1 MILQAYDPTRGYLV
15 PINQARVIA
24 YVIDTETGKRYSTV
38 AEAENAIAEANAA
51 STPKPKTVTSTT
63 YEGSGKNRVKVT
75 KYSDGTEERV
85 ADPEA
90 VDTAAKR
97 VITGSG
103 TKDDPLKVDGKV
115 FTGTLPEN
123 NVYYENGVVFVY
135 TPPASESKTT
145 ASLTPTDKTSFDK
158 TINEI
163 VSTGGKTDIGYT
175 FGTATG
181 EPMPGSVVP
190 SATGMKTFNYIPV
203 SSMSETQKK
212 TYGIVLTDPNID
224 AVFFDQDTGTMY
236 YRFKD
241 GSRGAGDKGAFY
253 RDPLGNIRPSSE
265 IPYNY
270 STGFYPSGSGGVVTE
285 PYTPF
290 STYSGVSGVS
300 TPGTLASGSTTY
312 TASGAPSFT
321 SSTTLTSPSTATNT
335 GMTAGQ
341 QDIYSIVVD
350 RLNRYNLGSL
360 APLIKK
366 LAIEGAT
373 EATIMLRLQEEPLYQ
388 ERFKANQSRIAK
400 GLKALTPSEYITL
413 EDDYR
418 QVLRAYGL
426 TQFDNDSYVS
436 QFLANDISVSEL
448 SNRVV
453 AAVQRVRNADPAI
466 SSMLKSYYGIS
477 NNDLVAYVLDP
488 NQQFQKIERQ
498 IAASEIGVAAGRQG
512 INIGVPVA
520 EQLAAQ
526 GITQAEAQRGY
537 ATIADILPTAKKLS
551 DIYGNVLE
559 GYDLP
564 EAEQEVF
571 NQLASAQR
579 KRKALTEREIAAF
592 SGTSGLG
599 RTSLT
604 QQSGGQF

>member
-1 MILQAYDPTRGYLV
+1 MTVEEAQAALDEAQAAYDAAKG
-15 PINQARVIA
+15 
-24 YVIDTETGKRYSTV
+24 TGVSKVVAASKALSAAKRALATAQK
-38 AEAENAIAEANAA
+38 AEAAGVNVGGLTRAEQISTIRQAEYTAA
-51 STPKPKTVTSTT
+51 QEEAGKAEKPTVPPEDAEYKYDYVWRPEAGGRGGYWSLVRFPKAPAPTKVVTPVVVSEPDGTDTTGYKTVNGILYFNGQPFSGSYNGQTYENGKVKVTSSPNASGDTTGYKFVDGMLYYNGSPFSGSYNGKT
-63 YEGSGKNRVKVT
+63 YEGGIIKAT
-75 KYSDGTEERV
+75 TV
-85 ADPEA
+85 AN
-90 VDTAAKR
+90 TAA
-97 VITGSG
+97 
-103 TKDDPLKVDGKV
+103 P
-115 FTGTLPEN
+115 
-123 NVYYENGVVFVY
+123 GV
-135 TPPASESKTT
+135 
-145 ASLTPTDKTSFDK
+145 
-158 TINEI
+158 
-163 VSTGGKTDIGYT
+163 
-175 FGTATG
+175 
-181 EPMPGSVVP
+181 
-190 SATGMKTFNYIPV
+190 
-203 SSMSETQKK
+203 
-212 TYGIVLTDPNID
+212 
-224 AVFFDQDTGTMY
+224 
-236 YRFKD
+236 
-241 GSRGAGDKGAFY
+241 
-253 RDPLGNIRPSSE
+253 
-265 IPYNY
+265 
-270 STGFYPSGSGGVVTE
+270 
-285 PYTPF
+285 
-290 STYSGVSGVS
+290 
-300 TPGTLASGSTTY
+300 
-312 TASGAPSFT
+312 
-321 SSTTLTSPSTATNT
+321 
-335 GMTAGQ
+335 MTAGQ

-388 ERFKANQSRIAK
+388 ERFKANQSRITK
-400 GLKALTPSEYITL
+400 GLKALTPSEYLTL

-526 GITQAEAQRGY
+526 GISQAEAQRGY

-559 GYDLP
+559 GYDLA

-579 KRKALTEREIAAF
+579 KRRALTEREVAAF

>member
-1 MILQAYDPTRGYLV
+1 MTDDNNQGDTTGY
-15 PINQARVIA
+15 
-24 YVIDTETGKRYSTV
+24 
-38 AEAENAIAEANAA
+38 
-51 STPKPKTVTSTT
+51 KTVGGIL
-63 YEGSGKNRVKVT
+63 YFNGQ
-75 KYSDGTEERV
+75 
-85 ADPEA
+85 PF
-90 VDTAAKR
+90 
-97 VITGSG
+97 TGSYNG
-103 TKDDPLKVDGKV
+103 QNYQNGKVVAADNTGYKTVDGVLYFNGQPFTGNYNGQNYQNGKV
-115 FTGTLPEN
+115 FTASSSGDTTGYKFVDGKLYFNGSPFTGAYN
-123 NVYYENGVVFVY
+123 GQNYEGGVI
-135 TPPASESKTT
+135 K
-145 ASLTPTDKTSFDK
+145 
-158 TINEI
+158 
-163 VSTGGKTDIGYT
+163 
-175 FGTATG
+175 AT
-181 EPMPGSVVP
+181 SVV
-190 SATGMKTFNYIPV
+190 
-203 SSMSETQKK
+203 TQ
-212 TYGIVLTDPNID
+212 P
-224 AVFFDQDTGTMY
+224 
-236 YRFKD
+236 
-241 GSRGAGDKGAFY
+241 
-253 RDPLGNIRPSSE
+253 
-265 IPYNY
+265 
-270 STGFYPSGSGGVVTE
+270 GV
-285 PYTPF
+285 
-290 STYSGVSGVS
+290 
-300 TPGTLASGSTTY
+300 
-312 TASGAPSFT
+312 
-321 SSTTLTSPSTATNT
+321 
-335 GMTAGQ
+335 MTAGQ

-388 ERFKANQSRIAK
+388 ERFKANQNRIAK
-400 GLKALTPSEYITL
+400 GLKALTPSEYLTL

-453 AAVQRVRNADPAI
+453 AAVQRVRNADPAV

-526 GITQAEAQRGY
+526 GISQAEAQRGY

-559 GYDLP
+559 GYDLA

-579 KRKALTEREIAAF
+579 KRRALTEREVAAF

>member
-1 MILQAYDPTRGYLV
+1 MAETREEARARRLEELRQAREEKAAQMAADRLNTRAAAVDPTATAYYAVAPVQVG
-15 PINQARVIA
+15 ATTAERVEALKDIRA
-24 YVIDTETGKRYSTV
+24 AENLATYST
-38 AEAENAIAEANAA
+38 
-51 STPKPKTVTSTT
+51 
-63 YEGSGKNRVKVT
+63 
-75 KYSDGTEERV
+75 
-85 ADPEA
+85 
-90 VDTAAKR
+90 
-97 VITGSG
+97 
-103 TKDDPLKVDGKV
+103 
-115 FTGTLPEN
+115 
-123 NVYYENGVVFVY
+123 
-135 TPPASESKTT
+135 ASEFK
-145 ASLTPTDKTSFDK
+145 AIPFNQLDP
-158 TINEI
+158 
-163 VSTGGKTDIGYT
+163 
-175 FGTATG
+175 AT
-181 EPMPGSVVP
+181 
-190 SATGMKTFNYIPV
+190 
-203 SSMSETQKK
+203 
-212 TYGIVLTDPNID
+212 
-224 AVFFDQDTGTMY
+224 
-236 YRFKD
+236 R
-241 GSRGAGDKGAFY
+241 
-253 RDPLGNIRPSSE
+253 
-265 IPYNY
+265 
-270 STGFYPSGSGGVVTE
+270 
-285 PYTPF
+285 
-290 STYSGVSGVS
+290 
-300 TPGTLASGSTTY
+300 GTLAYNAAYSGFTVTDPKTGEVRTPTPEEYYNLRGGINKSGYYGDSY
-312 TASGAPSFT
+312 TAGLTLSEREYQIARLEGGLGTTGAGSAINLASAKKAYDYYIAQGDNPVKASIRSGYTGVSIQVKANANPRGGNLYLYDGKYYDESGAEVNQNEGKTAWSATPVSVTTVSTAQPFIAT
-321 SSTTLTSPSTATNT
+321 SSTTNPLVVSTSVTTQPTT
-335 GMTAGQ
+335 MTASQ

-350 RLNRYNLGSL
+350 RLNRYNLASL

-373 EATIMLRLQEEPLYQ
+373 EATIMLRLQEEPIYQ
-388 ERFKANQSRIAK
+388 ERFKANQTRVSK
-400 GLKALTPSEYITL
+400 GLKSLTPSEYLTL

-537 ATIADILPTAKKLS
+537 ATIADILPTAQKLS

-559 GYDLP
+559 GYDLA

-579 KRKALTEREIAAF
+579 KRRALTEREVAAF

-604 QQSGGQF
+604 SQPGGQF